1 MDDQVSRL
9 VDKIWNK
16 FQSTPKDTRLLIA
29 ISGIPGSGKTELA
42 TMMANRINRRYLTQ
56 HPESPQVAT
65 NVPMDGY
72 HLTRAQLSE
81 MPDPAYAIARRGAA
95 FTFDGEKFL
104 QLVRALREQVTPETQ
119 SLYAPSFDHAV
130 KDPVDDDILIPAS
143 CRVIFFEGNY
153 LSLNK
158 EPWNR
163 AAELM
168 DELWF
173 VEVDFEIAK
182 NRLIRRHVKAGIAR
196 DEAEAEKRVL
206 ENDLVNGK
214 EIVDYRL
221 DLQEL
226 VVSRYDPAWDAFQ
239 SDSDNL
245 QDICATN
252 VGKVWAK
259 IVEFC
264 GDERQLALE
273 QLKDTCTSAGYA
285 IAYLPTTSSGIAS
298 HSTALFSPTKPSSVI
313 ASSTGISTSSSVPDA
328 SSSACPSTHPNET
341 ISLGSADRGASAAAF
356 AAVVFVG
363 FAATL

>member
-9 VDKIWNK
+9 VDKIWSKSSFPRGAGSNMLRNQPQQETNQISPDK

-173 VEVDFEIAK
+173 VEVDFEVAK
-182 NRLIRRHVKAGIAR
+182 KRLIKRHVKAGIAS

-226 VVSRYDPAWDAFQ
+226 VVSRYDPAWDA
-239 SDSDNL
+239 
-245 QDICATN
+245 
-252 VGKVWAK
+252 
-259 IVEFC
+259 
-264 GDERQLALE
+264 
-273 QLKDTCTSAGYA
+273 
-285 IAYLPTTSSGIAS
+285 
-298 HSTALFSPTKPSSVI
+298 
-313 ASSTGISTSSSVPDA
+313 
-328 SSSACPSTHPNET
+328 
-341 ISLGSADRGASAAAF
+341 
-356 AAVVFVG
+356 
-363 FAATL
+363 